1 MALDANGNPTED
13 IEIEETLDKDAQAII
28 DKANGVKEDDEP
40 NEDDKL
46 PSDEPSDETNDDDRK
61 LAGKYA
67 NVDEL
72 KKGIT
77 QLKSELPQYVIDGMS
92 EEALEQ
98 HYVELQKNFSSKK
111 DRKFEKPDDEP
122 EEKEGDE
129 NEEPPTTAISKE
141 LWTDLSKEFEATGS
155 ITSEMY
161 DNLEKAGIPSEVVDN
176 YIDGLNSKKVAF
188 TNDVL
193 EIAGGQEQ
201 YDVIKEWAED
211 GNVDGALL
219 EAMQTMSYSQ
229 ILPIYKG
236 IKAQF
241 DAQNKEP
248 AKRIVG
254 DTNGKTG
261 KGYTSQEA
269 YMKDVAD
276 KRYGQNRAYTESVD
290 KKFELSKF

>member
-28 DKANGVKEDDEP
+28 DKANGVQEDDEP

-46 PSDEPSDETNDDDRK
+46 PSDEQSDEQNDDDRK

-111 DRKFEKPDDEP
+111 DRKFEKPDEKTDDEP
-122 EEKEGDE
+122 NE

-141 LWTDLSKEFEATGS
+141 LWTDLSKEFEETGS

-176 YIDGLNSKKVAF
+176 YIDGLNSKQVAF

>member
-46 PSDEPSDETNDDDRK
+46 PSDEQSDETNDDDRK

-129 NEEPPTTAISKE
+129 NESPTTAISKE

-176 YIDGLNSKKVAF
+176 YIDGLNSKQVAF